1 MMSAII
7 LRSCERKHLFSKG
20 GKKKKTF
27 LHENRGKR
35 FDFVSSVEEV
45 AKPFYVMHDQDHK

>member
-20 GKKKKTF
+20 GKKKKSF

-35 FDFVSSVEEV
+35 FDFVSSVSRGSGKTFLRD
-45 AKPFYVMHDQDHK
+45 A